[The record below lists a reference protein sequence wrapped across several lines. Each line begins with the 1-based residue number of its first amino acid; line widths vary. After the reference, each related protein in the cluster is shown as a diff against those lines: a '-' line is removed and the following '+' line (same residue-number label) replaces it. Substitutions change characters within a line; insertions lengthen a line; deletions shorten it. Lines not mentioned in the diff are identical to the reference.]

1 MSALNKGRHL
11 FGELADG
18 TKVTYVEKKID
29 QNRVDFLK
37 DLLEHN
43 GYTVRVVEEKRKSEE
58 DPQLYTLAVTDLVFN
73 PVIAVYN
80 RELRT
85 KDGRK
90 VTPDYWNQL
99 TDKTIPQ
106 YWDKHL
112 K

>member
-29 QNRVDFLK
+29 QARVDFLK
-37 DLLEHN
+37 ELLELN
-43 GYTVRVVEEKRKSEE
+43 GYTVLTVEEKRKSEE
-58 DPQLYTLAVTDLVFN
+58 DPQLYTVAVTDLVFN

-80 RELRT
+80 RELHT

-90 VTPDYWNQL
+90 VTPDYWNQR
-99 TDKTIPQ
+99 TEETKPE
-106 YWDKHL
+106 YWEK
-112 K
+112 